1 MQVTALFHL
10 AFPVRDLTEAR
21 SFYGGLLGCPEGRSS
36 PSWIDFDFHGHQ
48 IVAHLAPDECGPHRT
63 STGTGTGSGIGS
75 GTSQVD
81 GEAVPV
87 RHFGAVLSM
96 ADWNQLAE
104 KLKRADT
111 RFLIEPQV
119 RFKGQVGEQ
128 ATMFFLD
135 PSGNALEFKAFGD
148 LGQLFAK

>member
-10 AFPVRDLTEAR
+10 AFPVHDLSEAR

-36 PSWIDFDFHGHQ
+36 PHWIDFDFHGHQ
-48 IVAHLAPDECGPHRT
+48 IVAHLAPDECGPRHT
-63 STGTGTGSGIGS
+63 SE
-75 GTSQVD
+75 VD

-96 ADWNQLAE
+96 ADWEQLAE
-104 KLKRADT
+104 KLKRVDT

-119 RFKGQVGEQ
+119 RFKAQVGEQ

-148 LGQLFAK
+148 PGQLFAK

>member
-1 MQVTALFHL
+1 M
-10 AFPVRDLTEAR
+10 
-21 SFYGGLLGCPEGRSS
+21 
-36 PSWIDFDFHGHQ
+36 
-48 IVAHLAPDECGPHRT
+48 AHLAPDECGPHRT
-63 STGTGTGSGIGS
+63 STGTGSGIGS

-87 RHFGAVLSM
+87 RHFGAVLNM
-96 ADWNQLAE
+96 ADWDQLAE

>member
-1 MQVTALFHL
+1 MQVNALFHL
-10 AFPVRDLTEAR
+10 AFPVRDLSEAR
-21 SFYGGLLGCPEGRSS
+21 RFYGGLLGCPEGRSS

-48 IVAHLAPDECGPHRT
+48 IVAHLAPDECGPRRNNN
-63 STGTGTGSGIGS
+63 STGTGTG
-75 GTSQVD
+75 TSEVD

-87 RHFGAVLSM
+87 RHFGAVLGM
-96 ADWNQLAE
+96 ADWEQLAD
-104 KLKRADT
+104 KLKRAGT
-111 RFLIEPQV
+111 HFLIEPQV
-119 RFKGQVGEQ
+119 RFEGQVGEQ